1 MYDLIT
7 YYCIV
12 FKRTFFRLEIH
23 MTIFDMPN
31 YLWITIVAM
40 IILTV
45 FSALVL
51 KKWFVSAVI
60 TFVALAVLA
69 FFIPNFYDISF
80 QPLLGYAAFLA
91 IISLIISFLLWYFTR
106 NWRRER
112 KKKQLE
118 KEIRKYEDDDETFR
132 RRNR

>member
-1 MYDLIT
+1 
-7 YYCIV
+7 
-12 FKRTFFRLEIH
+12 

-45 FSALVL
+45 FCALGL

-60 TFVALAVLA
+60 TFVALAVLG

-118 KEIRKYEDDDETFR
+118 KEIRKYEDDDETIR
-132 RRNR
+132 RLRR

>member
-1 MYDLIT
+1 
-7 YYCIV
+7 
-12 FKRTFFRLEIH
+12 

-45 FSALVL
+45 FCALVL

-69 FFIPNFYDISF
+69 FYSNFYDISF

-91 IISLIISFLLWYFTR
+91 IISLIISFYYGISLEIGVANVKETT
-106 NWRRER
+106 R
-112 KKKQLE
+112 KKFVNMKMMTKQYVVLE
-118 KEIRKYEDDDETFR
+118 DNK
-132 RRNR
+132 

>member
-1 MYDLIT
+1 
-7 YYCIV
+7 
-12 FKRTFFRLEIH
+12 

-45 FSALVL
+45 FCALVL

-69 FFIPNFYDISF
+69 FFIPIFYDISF

-118 KEIRKYEDDDETFR
+118 KEIRKYEDDDETIR
-132 RRNR
+132 RLRR

>member
-1 MYDLIT
+1 
-7 YYCIV
+7 
-12 FKRTFFRLEIH
+12 

-45 FSALVL
+45 FCALVL

-60 TFVALAVLA
+60 TFVASAVLA

-118 KEIRKYEDDDETFR
+118 KEIRKYEDDDETIR
-132 RRNR
+132 RLRR

>member
-1 MYDLIT
+1 
-7 YYCIV
+7 
-12 FKRTFFRLEIH
+12 

-31 YLWITIVAM
+31 YLWITIVAT

-45 FSALVL
+45 FCALVL
-51 KKWFVSAVI
+51 KKWFVSTVI
-60 TFVALAVLA
+60 TFVALAILA

-118 KEIRKYEDDDETFR
+118 KEIRKYEDDDETIR
-132 RRNR
+132 RRRR

>member
-1 MYDLIT
+1 
-7 YYCIV
+7 
-12 FKRTFFRLEIH
+12 

-45 FSALVL
+45 FCALVL

-60 TFVALAVLA
+60 TSCVSCLSI
-69 FFIPNFYDISF
+69 FIPNFYDISF

-118 KEIRKYEDDDETFR
+118 KEIRKYEDDDETIR
-132 RRNR
+132 RLRR

>member
-1 MYDLIT
+1 
-7 YYCIV
+7 
-12 FKRTFFRLEIH
+12 

-31 YLWITIVAM
+31 YLWITIVAT

-45 FSALVL
+45 FCALVL

-60 TFVALAVLA
+60 TFVALAILA

-118 KEIRKYEDDDETFR
+118 KEIRKYEDDDETIR
-132 RRNR
+132 RLRR

>member
-1 MYDLIT
+1 MLIGKGYNLIT

-12 FKRTFFRLEIH
+12 FKRKIFIMIEIY

-45 FSALVL
+45 FCALVL

-69 FFIPNFYDISF
+69 F
-80 QPLLGYAAFLA
+80 LFLFMT
-91 IISLIISFLLWYFTR
+91 SHFNHY
-106 NWRRER
+106 
-112 KKKQLE
+112 
-118 KEIRKYEDDDETFR
+118 
-132 RRNR
+132 

>member
-1 MYDLIT
+1 
-7 YYCIV
+7 
-12 FKRTFFRLEIH
+12 
-23 MTIFDMPN
+23 MTIFDLPN

-45 FSALVL
+45 FCALVL

-118 KEIRKYEDDDETFR
+118 KEIRKYEDDDETIR
-132 RRNR
+132 RLRR

>member
-1 MYDLIT
+1 
-7 YYCIV
+7 
-12 FKRTFFRLEIH
+12 

-45 FSALVL
+45 FCALVL

-91 IISLIISFLLWYFTR
+91 IISLIISLLLWYFTR

-112 KKKQLE
+112 KKKQLA
-118 KEIRKYEDDDETFR
+118 KEIRKYEDDDETIR
-132 RRNR
+132 RLRR